1 MSLPNLKFSDRDDD
15 GLGPLRPDL
24 LDLSDIE
31 ESDDEGD
38 LLDDLQDAF
47 IEDELN
53 QFDKNV
59 LSTEEEDQIFQN
71 TISIEEGSSKYYF
84 HVIHLSKNS

>member
-38 LLDDLQDAF
+38 LLNDLQT
-47 IEDELN
+47 
-53 QFDKNV
+53 QC
-59 LSTEEEDQIFQN
+59 QI
-71 TISIEEGSSKYYF
+71 TGR
-84 HVIHLSKNS
+84 IHRR

>member
-1 MSLPNLKFSDRDDD
+1 MIYRLNVR
-15 GLGPLRPDL
+15 
-24 LDLSDIE
+24 
-31 ESDDEGD
+31 
-38 LLDDLQDAF
+38 LQDAF